1 MTKGGEK
8 GEAMQFHE
16 DFRNHPYQ
24 PPAPTPDHQKQTE
37 EDLALMTRNEY
48 MDSFERSQEPQLP
61 SKYAFYSSLTQED
74 IFKTDYTHAQ
84 RVFKHFDMRD
94 LGDNHNFYLLTDVF
108 TAGGR
113 IPEFQRQVP
122 PYLAHNYT
130 SPGLPWQAALS
141 PFMTEAVII

>member
-48 MDSFERSQEPQLP
+48 VDSFERSQEPQLP

-108 TAGGR
+108 LLVDV
-113 IPEFQRQVP
+113 FQNFREKCLQHYGL
-122 PYLAHNYT
+122 YLAHNYT
-130 SPGLPWQAALS
+130 SPGKLLLGLS
-141 PFMTEAVII
+141 

>member
-108 TAGGR
+108 TGGR
-113 IPEFQRQVP
+113 IPIITLPLVC
-122 PYLAHNYT
+122 
-130 SPGLPWQAALS
+130 PGKLLLALS
-141 PFMTEAVII
+141 